1 MWRGHGQYQIP
12 GGINRLWAAQ
22 AAAATQVPGIP
33 LSFLAATFGS
43 EDDNTSSQAMS
54 RLEFKKRSLESE
66 TLEEKWGHT
75 YRYLPLCPYQYSLDD
90 VVNRRAIT
98 HTHVLRSFIR
108 SLLESIRRASK
119 QSSVNE
125 LSTSSNWTDR
135 VLTRMEVLSLENNRN
150 MRGTVSNKSWQCGPS
165 CSTSMSPIED
175 AWCMARKYP
184 K

>member
-66 TLEEKWGHT
+66 TLEEK
-75 YRYLPLCPYQYSLDD
+75 
-90 VVNRRAIT
+90 
-98 HTHVLRSFIR
+98 
-108 SLLESIRRASK
+108 
-119 QSSVNE
+119 
-125 LSTSSNWTDR
+125 
-135 VLTRMEVLSLENNRN
+135 
-150 MRGTVSNKSWQCGPS
+150 
-165 CSTSMSPIED
+165 
-175 AWCMARKYP
+175 
-184 K
+184 